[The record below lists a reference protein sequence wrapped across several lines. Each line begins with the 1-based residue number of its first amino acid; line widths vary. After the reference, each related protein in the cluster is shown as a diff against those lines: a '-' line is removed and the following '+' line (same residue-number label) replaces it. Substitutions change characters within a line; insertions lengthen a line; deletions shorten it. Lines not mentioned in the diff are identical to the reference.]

1 MALTPP
7 RTNRWQSWSN
17 GLVLRLVLG
26 GLCLLALWNVL
37 HRQDSFSSHLTDAQ
51 MMAILTTHCPAL
63 RQQPDV
69 LGCLPDPTGIRLI
82 TDRPALMPTK
92 VAGFPV
98 LIEPPP
104 PHLPPPPGV
113 IMLRPDGPD
122 PQPTLS
128 DCPPGYA
135 ELQKYRWRFCNSPAN
150 PQPLPTSLMIP
161 PVAGVPYARAETI
174 FQRQDFMQLPGV
186 QSVSLGANGIVV
198 QTTEPALIPST
209 FEGLPV
215 RTEKPK
221 GVPYLTNH
229 TRTTLLSPLKGGMAI
244 GPSSGPGG
252 GTLGGFVWSGGEPWL
267 VTAAHI
273 FPSKCGDV
281 PPCSANL
288 PLHQCRNT
296 ATAQRPGIP
305 VKLAPERTSPAPP
318 TVSTLMRWTQ
328 LTNNVTV
335 KADVAAGPVNVNDYP
350 ISRRL
355 EDFSNMVTGNVAA
368 PMRGDRI
375 TIVSSMSSATLS
387 NRSYE
392 SPHALPGQVTA
403 ATMHFTNAD
412 GMSGTA
418 DDGWP
423 IRSCGENTIIVKYQ
437 DVFEVEAD
445 ADPPGSSSTPMSNQI
460 NRNYVLEG
468 TSGALVIDG
477 NGDILGMEFGSR
489 KVALNNDILFTR
501 TAYAAKASNIKTAL
515 KFEKWV
521 GSETVPVQGNLVSV
535 GRQNKG
541 RPTLRGWAHDPL
553 NPNASLKAEVYV
565 DGKQGTGT
573 KVNWGTATDPMWTIT
588 ADKAHTGMSGT
599 EKISGKHGLQEWLP
613 PQYSTSPFYLYA
625 LAPGDTT
632 GFLLNDSPLTPT
644 WPKGHQAIN
653 PRDGD
658 PDENSKPQRIAIS
671 VTNDDK
677 NYPPTN
683 YPVHPNAKKAVEEVL
698 KIVWDNN
705 ATPSITS
712 ININSTLRGPMPDSK
727 KSPHISGR
735 GLDINQINEKPVRCA
750 HPDFATN
757 TDCTALMK
765 NKKSVAENMKT
776 WVTALQ
782 DAFWADCRVTEVLG
796 PVRNKTKYGA
806 KPRAKTIRKHRDHIH
821 ITAHPITRS
830 TPCPP

>member
-1 MALTPP
+1 MSLALP
-7 RTNRWQSWSN
+7 RTDNRRQSWPT
-17 GLVLRLVLG
+17 GFILRAVLG
-26 GLCLLALWNVL
+26 GLCPLALWGVL
-37 HRQDSFSSHLTDAQ
+37 YQADTTSPRLTDAQ
-51 MMAILTTHCPAL
+51 MMTILQTHCPAL

-82 TDRPALMPTK
+82 TDRPALMPTQ
-92 VAGFPV
+92 VAGLPIV
-98 LIEPPP
+98 TEPPP
-104 PHLPPPPGV
+104 PHLPPPPGIIV
-113 IMLRPDGPD
+113 LRPEGPD

-128 DCPPGYA
+128 HCPPGYT

-150 PQPLPTSLMIP
+150 PQPIPTSLMIP
-161 PVAGVPYARAETI
+161 PIAGVPYTRAEAI
-174 FQRQDFMQLPGV
+174 FQRQDFIQLPGV
-186 QSVSLGANGIVV
+186 QSVALEADGIVV
-198 QTTEPALIPST
+198 QTTEPTLIPSS

-215 RTEKPK
+215 RTEEMTD
-221 GVPYLTNH
+221 VFRLANH
-229 TRTTLLSPLKGGMAI
+229 TITKPPSLLRGGVAI
-244 GPSSGPGG
+244 GDGVAIGG
-252 GTLGGFVWSGGEPWL
+252 HINVGTLGGFVWSGGEPWL
-267 VTAAHI
+267 VTAAHN
-273 FPSKCGDV
+273 FPSKCGNV
-281 PPCSANL
+281 PPCPVCTPSSSSCRA
-288 PLHQCRNT
+288 LHECRDT
-296 ATAQRPGIP
+296 ATSERPGIP
-305 VKLAPERTSPAPP
+305 AKLAPRRTSPAPP
-318 TVSTLMRWTQ
+318 TVSTLTRWTP
-328 LTNNVTV
+328 LTHGVTTQV
-335 KADVAAGPVNVNDYP
+335 DVAAGPVNVDTHP
-350 ISRRL
+350 INRSPEGFRTLVDSLKSFR
-355 EDFSNMVTGNVAA
+355 SMVTGYDANPMMDEPFAVLSA
-368 PMRGDRI
+368 PDKSHTNIGRTG
-375 TIVSSMSSATLS
+375 
-387 NRSYE
+387 
-392 SPHALPGQVTA
+392 
-403 ATMHFTNAD
+403 ATMRNETVTRFACGSIREVNYKD
-412 GMSGTA
+412 LFVIGTT
-418 DDGWP
+418 DRV
-423 IRSCGENTIIVKYQ
+423 ISQ
-437 DVFEVEAD
+437 
-445 ADPPGSSSTPMSNQI
+445 
-460 NRNYVLEG
+460 G
-468 TSGALVIDG
+468 TSGGLVI
-477 NGDILGMEFGSR
+477 NGDGRILGMHLLIHADPDLAFIG
-489 KVALNNDILFTR
+489 L
-501 TAYAAKASNIKTAL
+501 AAKAKNIKTAL

-541 RPTLRGWAHDPL
+541 RPTLRGWAYDPL
-553 NPNASLKAEVYV
+553 NPNASLKVEVYA
-565 DGKQGTGT
+565 DGKRGAGT
-573 KVNWGTATDPMWTIT
+573 KVNWGTATDPIWTIT
-588 ADKAHTGMSGT
+588 ADKAHTGMSGA

>member
-1 MALTPP
+1 MA
-7 RTNRWQSWSN
+7 S
-17 GLVLRLVLG
+17 RLDSILYAVLG
-26 GLCLLALWNVL
+26 GLCLLAAWGVL
-37 HRQDSFSSHLTDAQ
+37 HQQPSTSAHLSSAQ

-69 LGCLPDPTGIRLI
+69 LGCLPDIAGIRLI
-82 TDRPALMPTK
+82 TDRPALMPTQ
-92 VAGFPV
+92 VAGLPV
-98 LIEPPP
+98 LTEPPP
-104 PHLPPPPGV
+104 PHLPPPTGV
-113 IMLRPDGPD
+113 IILRPQGPD
-122 PQPTLS
+122 HRPDLS
-128 DCPPGYA
+128 ACPAGYA
-135 ELQKYRWRFCNSPAN
+135 EQQKYRWRFCNSPVDS
-150 PQPLPTSLMIP
+150 QSLPTALMMP
-161 PVAGVPYARAETI
+161 PIAGVPYTRAEAI
-174 FQRQDFMQLPGV
+174 FRRQAFIDRLGV
-186 QSVSLGANGIVV
+186 QSVGLDAGGIVV
-198 QTTEPALIPST
+198 QTTEPTLIPST

-215 RTEKPK
+215 RTEAPL
-221 GVPYLTNH
+221 GSPRSNNH
-229 TRTTLLSPLKGGMAI
+229 TSTALPSLLQGGVAI
-244 GPSSGPGG
+244 GDHLGG

-267 VTAAHI
+267 VTAAHV
-273 FPSKCGDV
+273 FESKCGDV
-281 PPCSANL
+281 PPCPANV
-288 PLHQCRNT
+288 PLHECPQT
-296 ATAQRPGIP
+296 HAQGISA
-305 VKLAPERTSPAPP
+305 KLAHRRTSPAPP
-318 TVSTLMRWTQ
+318 TVSTITRWTQ
-328 LTNNVTV
+328 LKDKSTM
-335 KADVAAGPVNVNDYP
+335 KAEVAAGFVDKNTPLLP
-350 ISRRL
+350 ISRHL
-355 EDFSNMVTGNVAA
+355 SDFKEMVTGFPAA
-368 PMRGDRI
+368 PMLKEKI
-375 TIVSSMSSATLS
+375 TVVGAVDSVKFWE
-387 NRSYE
+387 RSYK
-392 SPHALPGQVTA
+392 SAHPLTGTVTT
-403 ATMHFTNAD
+403 TMENLTGD
-412 GMSGTA
+412 GG
-418 DDGWP
+418 GEFE
-423 IRSCGENTIIVKYQ
+423 CGASNEKVVVNFQ
-437 DVFEVEAD
+437 DVFRLTMVDELL
-445 ADPPGSSSTPMSNQI
+445 P
-460 NRNYVLEG
+460 G
-468 TSGALVIDG
+468 TSGALVIDSDG
-477 NGDILGMEFGSR
+477 NILGMHNLADELVQTHAITG
-489 KVALNNDILFTR
+489 KILDARLTR
-501 TAYAAKASNIKTAL
+501 VGYAVKSEHIKTAL

-521 GSETVPVQGNLVSV
+521 GSKTVPVQGNLVSV

-541 RPTLRGWAHDPL
+541 RPTLRGWAYDPL
-553 NPNASLKAEVYV
+553 NPNASLKVEVHV

-588 ADKAHTGMSGT
+588 AAKAHTGMSGA